1 MKFSQM
7 EYQRPDVDEMI
18 EHYKQITEQFPNCKN
33 AKEQMKCILEH
44 ESIMKAYQTMSTLAY
59 IHNSINT
66 ADEFYAEEK
75 AFYNEKSPV
84 IQEYEHKSNAKVY
97 VQKETGVTFKD
108 VSFSA
113 SSV

>member
-7 EYQRPDVDEMI
+7 EYQRPDVDGMI
-18 EHYKQITEQFPNCKN
+18 EQYKQITERFPNCKN

-66 ADEFYAEEK
+66 ADEFYAQEK

-84 IQEYEHKSNAKVY
+84 IQEYEQAFLQVVY
-97 VQKETGVTFKD
+97 DSRFKKR
-108 VSFSA
+108 A
-113 SSV
+113 